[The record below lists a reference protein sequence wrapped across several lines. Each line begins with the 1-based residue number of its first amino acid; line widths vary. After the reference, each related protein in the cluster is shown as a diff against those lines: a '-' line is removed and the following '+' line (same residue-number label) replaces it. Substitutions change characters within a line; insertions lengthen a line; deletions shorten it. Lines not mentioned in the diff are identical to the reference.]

1 MAKFKVSFQVIIQEL
16 DPRSAYIDEPEWG
29 KFPTSHMLSCYVA
42 GVSTPEAAATH
53 VCDQLHIL
61 MGMEEESE

>member
-1 MAKFKVSFQVIIQEL
+1 MARFKVSFQVIIQEVECCNR
-16 DPRSAYIDEPEWG
+16 PRWG
-29 KFPTSHMLSCYVA
+29 KVPTSHMLSLYVA